1 MGFYDAFKDALSVAQ
16 KADNVELYRQLLD
29 LSAQALDLQE
39 ENVRLK
45 SENAALRKAKDLE
58 ARIIRHTEL
67 YITLKEDPD
76 DLYYCAHCW
85 DIDRKLV
92 QLSCDNN
99 DGTFFCTHCGTNG
112 IYDYKT
118 HQRAQQ
124 SLQDEFAGGS
134 SYYY

>member
-45 SENAALRKAKDLE
+45 SENAELRKAKDLE

-85 DIDRKLV
+85 DIDRRLV
-92 QLSCDNN
+92 QLSCDNS
-99 DGTFFCTHCGTNG
+99 DGTFICPHCHTTG
-112 IYDYKT
+112 IFSYGKF
-118 HQRAQQ
+118 Q
-124 SLQDEFAGGS
+124 STQNEISEMGPYCF
-134 SYYY
+134 

>member
-45 SENAALRKAKDLE
+45 SENVELRKAKDLE

-76 DLYYCAHCW
+76 DLYYCTHCW
-85 DIDRKLV
+85 DIDRRLV
-92 QLSCDNN
+92 QLSCDNS
-99 DGTFFCTHCGTNG
+99 DGTFICPHCHTTG
-112 IYDYKT
+112 IFNYGKFKSTQNEISEMGPYC
-118 HQRAQQ
+118 
-124 SLQDEFAGGS
+124 F
-134 SYYY
+134 

>member
-45 SENAALRKAKDLE
+45 SENAELRKAKDLE
-58 ARIIRHTEL
+58 ARIIRHSEL

-85 DIDRKLV
+85 DIDRRLV
-92 QLSCDNN
+92 QLSCDNS
-99 DGTFFCTHCGTNG
+99 DGTFSCRHCRTTG
-112 IYDYKT
+112 IFDYGKF
-118 HQRAQQ
+118 QSAQNEN
-124 SLQDEFAGGS
+124 SEID
-134 SYYY
+134 SYYF